1 LASTHTIDVFF
12 YGDPAGTWRQLMDW
26 IHGGTTEG
34 LLWQQIWVTLQE
46 ALLGFVIGVVLGVV
60 CGIVLGRVK
69 LLSEILA
76 VYIGAFNS
84 IPRIV
89 LGSIFIIW
97 FGLGMQSKIALA
109 VLLIFFNVF
118 FNAFQGAREVDGGLI
133 ANAKLLGAS
142 RLDVILQVVVP
153 SAFSWIIASLRVAF
167 GLAITGSVV
176 GEMLG
181 AQQGLGTLISQA
193 QGNFNPNGVYA
204 GLLVTTIVAL
214 GAPAGTAATG
224 PLEDDHACKN
234 TAIRTQLYKP
244 SCPRVPSPTKESTV
258 SMFHRKLVLA
268 VAALTAA
275 AGIASCSSSKS
286 GSAASAGSGSSA
298 APITVKIAVS
308 NSTNQSYIPLILAQ
322 QLGFFRKQGLNVQ
335 IVSVT
340 SGAQTFSLL
349 LSDRKSVV

>member
-1 LASTHTIDVFF
+1 MPALRPPRERSRTKDPAKEDQVADTGAGGRARHRAFIIGVQIVLLVGGLGIWQALASTHTIDVFF
-12 YGDPAGTWRQLMDW
+12 YGDPAGTWHQLTAW

-34 LLWQQIWVTLQE
+34 PLWQQIWVTLQE
-46 ALLGFVIGVVLGVV
+46 ALIGFVIGVGLGVV
-60 CGIVLGRVK
+60 CGIVLGRIK

-118 FNAFQGAREVDGGLI
+118 FNAFQGAREVDHGLI
-133 ANAKLLGAS
+133 ANARLLGAS

-193 QGNFNPNGVYA
+193 QGNFNPDGVYA
-204 GLLVTTIVAL
+204 GLVVTTVVAL
-214 GAPAGTAATG
+214 AAEGAITLVERRLLRWRPPRHA
-224 PLEDDHACKN
+224 LEPE
-234 TAIRTQLYKP
+234 L
-244 SCPRVPSPTKESTV
+244 
-258 SMFHRKLVLA
+258 
-268 VAALTAA
+268 
-275 AGIASCSSSKS
+275 
-286 GSAASAGSGSSA
+286 
-298 APITVKIAVS
+298 
-308 NSTNQSYIPLILAQ
+308 
-322 QLGFFRKQGLNVQ
+322 
-335 IVSVT
+335 
-340 SGAQTFSLL
+340 
-349 LSDRKSVV
+349 

>member
-1 LASTHTIDVFF
+1 MTARPRVRHRVVIIGVQVALLVGALGIWQALASTHTIDVFF
-12 YGDPAGTWRQLMDW
+12 YGDPAGTWRQLLDW

-34 LLWQQIWVTLQE
+34 PLWQQIWVTLQE

-204 GLLVTTIVAL
+204 GLVVTTIVAL
-214 GAPAGTAATG
+214 AAEG
-224 PLEDDHACKN
+224 L
-234 TAIRTQLYKP
+234 
-244 SCPRVPSPTKESTV
+244 
-258 SMFHRKLVLA
+258 
-268 VAALTAA
+268 
-275 AGIASCSSSKS
+275 
-286 GSAASAGSGSSA
+286 
-298 APITVKIAVS
+298 ITVVE
-308 NSTNQSYIPLILAQ
+308 
-322 QLGFFRKQGLNVQ
+322 RR
-335 IVSVT
+335 
-340 SGAQTFSLL
+340 LL
-349 LSDRKSVV
+349 RWRPPRHALEAET

>member
-1 LASTHTIDVFF
+1 MRHRALIIGVQIVLLVGGLGIWQALASTHTIDVFF
-12 YGDPAGTWRQLMDW
+12 YGDPAGTWHQLTAW

-34 LLWQQIWVTLQE
+34 PLWQQIWVTLQE
-46 ALLGFVIGVVLGVV
+46 ALIGFVIGVGLGVV
-60 CGIVLGRVK
+60 CGIVLGRIK

-118 FNAFQGAREVDGGLI
+118 FNAFQGAREVDHGLI
-133 ANAKLLGAS
+133 ANARLLGAS

-193 QGNFNPNGVYA
+193 QGNFNPDGVYA
-204 GLLVTTIVAL
+204 GLVVTTVVAL
-214 GAPAGTAATG
+214 AAEGAITLVERRLLRWRPPRHA
-224 PLEDDHACKN
+224 LEHE
-234 TAIRTQLYKP
+234 L
-244 SCPRVPSPTKESTV
+244 
-258 SMFHRKLVLA
+258 
-268 VAALTAA
+268 
-275 AGIASCSSSKS
+275 
-286 GSAASAGSGSSA
+286 
-298 APITVKIAVS
+298 
-308 NSTNQSYIPLILAQ
+308 
-322 QLGFFRKQGLNVQ
+322 
-335 IVSVT
+335 
-340 SGAQTFSLL
+340 
-349 LSDRKSVV
+349 

>member
-1 LASTHTIDVFF
+1 MPALRPPRERSAQDAAAEPGNGAVSGRPRARRRAIIISVQVALLAGALGIWQALASTHTIDVFF

-34 LLWQQIWVTLQE
+34 PLWQQIWVTLQE
-46 ALLGFVIGVVLGVV
+46 ALIGFVIGVVLGVL

-69 LLSEILA
+69 LLAEVLA

-118 FNAFQGAREVDGGLI
+118 FNAFQGAREVDHGLI
-133 ANAKLLGAS
+133 ANARLLGANQ
-142 RLDVILQVVVP
+142 LDVILHVVMP

-167 GLAITGSVV
+167 GLAITGAVV

-204 GLLVTTIVAL
+204 GLVVTTIVAL
-214 GAPAGTAATG
+214 AAEGLITLVERRLLRWR
-224 PLEDDHACKN
+224 PPRHALEPE
-234 TAIRTQLYKP
+234 T
-244 SCPRVPSPTKESTV
+244 
-258 SMFHRKLVLA
+258 
-268 VAALTAA
+268 
-275 AGIASCSSSKS
+275 
-286 GSAASAGSGSSA
+286 
-298 APITVKIAVS
+298 
-308 NSTNQSYIPLILAQ
+308 
-322 QLGFFRKQGLNVQ
+322 
-335 IVSVT
+335 
-340 SGAQTFSLL
+340 
-349 LSDRKSVV
+349 

>member
-1 LASTHTIDVFF
+1 MPALRPPRERSGPDDPAAAEPRDGDAPGRPRVRRRAIIVSIQVALLVGALGIWQLLASTHTIDVFF
-12 YGDPAGTWRQLMDW
+12 YGDPAGTWRQLTDW

-34 LLWQQIWVTLQE
+34 PLWQQIWVTLQE
-46 ALLGFVIGVVLGVV
+46 ALIGFVIGVVLGVV

-118 FNAFQGAREVDGGLI
+118 FNAFQGAREVDHGLV
-133 ANAKLLGAS
+133 ANARLLGAS
-142 RLDVILQVVVP
+142 QLDVILHVVLP

-204 GLLVTTIVAL
+204 GLVVTTIVAL
-214 GAPAGTAATG
+214 AAEGLITLVERRLLRWR
-224 PLEDDHACKN
+224 PPRHALEPE
-234 TAIRTQLYKP
+234 T
-244 SCPRVPSPTKESTV
+244 
-258 SMFHRKLVLA
+258 
-268 VAALTAA
+268 
-275 AGIASCSSSKS
+275 
-286 GSAASAGSGSSA
+286 
-298 APITVKIAVS
+298 
-308 NSTNQSYIPLILAQ
+308 
-322 QLGFFRKQGLNVQ
+322 
-335 IVSVT
+335 
-340 SGAQTFSLL
+340 
-349 LSDRKSVV
+349 

>member
-1 LASTHTIDVFF
+1 MPALRPPRESPGQPAAEPPADRLPGGPRVRRRAIIIAIQVALLVGALGTWQALASTHTIDVFF
-12 YGDPAGTWRQLMDW
+12 YGDPAGTWHQLMDW
-26 IHGGTTEG
+26 IHNGTTEG
-34 LLWQQIWVTLQE
+34 PLWQQISVTLQE
-46 ALLGFVIGVVLGVV
+46 TVWGFVIGVALGVV
-60 CGIVLGRVK
+60 CGIVLGRIK

-142 RLDVILQVVVP
+142 RLDVLLHVVVP

-204 GLLVTTIVAL
+204 GLLVTTVVAL
-214 GAPAGTAATG
+214 AAEGLITLVERRLLRWR
-224 PLEDDHACKN
+224 PPRHTLEPE
-234 TAIRTQLYKP
+234 T
-244 SCPRVPSPTKESTV
+244 
-258 SMFHRKLVLA
+258 
-268 VAALTAA
+268 
-275 AGIASCSSSKS
+275 
-286 GSAASAGSGSSA
+286 
-298 APITVKIAVS
+298 
-308 NSTNQSYIPLILAQ
+308 
-322 QLGFFRKQGLNVQ
+322 
-335 IVSVT
+335 
-340 SGAQTFSLL
+340 
-349 LSDRKSVV
+349 